1 MTIYRKDRRGRKGPH
16 SQTKDLAANK
26 RKRTRMEQSR
36 SFGFPFDKLRAAD
49 SRYAHARK
57 TSQVVKEQDR
67 ATNKYEPAAPG
78 GKTHI
83 RRMEGEESIGNI
95 CFVFNGL

>member
-1 MTIYRKDRRGRKGPH
+1 MRIKISRTAKP
-16 SQTKDLAANK
+16 KDLAANE

-57 TSQVVKEQDR
+57 TAQLSKNR
-67 ATNKYEPAAPG
+67 AGATNRYGPAAPG
-78 GKTHI
+78 GKTDI
-83 RRMEGEESIGNI
+83 RGMEGEKSIGNI
-95 CFVFNGL
+95 CFIFNDL